1 MMLEGKLDSTFAY
14 SFLVSDVPAEEKT
27 AVELEHFHRQRA
39 QIEERFKDAKL
50 GQALRHLPSGK
61 LAANRLW
68 LCCSLLA
75 LNVCAWVC
83 DISPAA
89 AASGQAPDDT
99 PLRRHAKTLR
109 HLFFCVPGRIVRNAR
124 RIIVRLPEGLPHFDL
139 FNATY
144 HAALALPGP

>member
-68 LCCSLLA
+68 LACALLA

-89 AASGQAPDDT
+89 AASGSAPEDT
-99 PLRRHAKTLR
+99 PLMSHTQAQT
-109 HLFFCVPGRIVRNAR
+109 FSAS
-124 RIIVRLPEGLPHFDL
+124 
-139 FNATY
+139 
-144 HAALALPGP
+144 